1 MNKKNYTSSIIFCIW
16 DIFLWPSKQLRW
28 RFDCSFCFNSQT
40 HPLVARAEV
49 EWGTVSAAGVMT
61 VSPLVPM
68 EEVDQDLHIVNKHK
82 SCCQINQLPVDIQ
95 LCVSHRPL
103 DSFCNVK
110 HCLLL
115 IHDQQQRTTLI
126 RLHCWFYGCR
136 ITLLQ
141 CMSRL
146 NLPSVCSC
154 LCGKNGK
161 VCNQWQTRL

>member
-1 MNKKNYTSSIIFCIW
+1 
-16 DIFLWPSKQLRW
+16 
-28 RFDCSFCFNSQT
+28 
-40 HPLVARAEV
+40 
-49 EWGTVSAAGVMT
+49 
-61 VSPLVPM
+61 M
-68 EEVDQDLHIVNKHK
+68 EEVDQDLHIVNKYK

-95 LCVSHRPL
+95 LCVSHRTL
-103 DSFCNVK
+103 DSFCDVK

-115 IHDQQQRTTLI
+115 IHDQQQKTTLI

-161 VCNQWQTRL
+161 VCNQCKQGYKTCSILNSTSQNTHQGSRTWIQCYTLTSQSQFAAMKLCV